1 MPRKTLDLG
10 NAKPVPDIVSY
21 GRQGPTRRDRL
32 SLEQLHIRRTIER
45 TPEVRIK
52 VLSKGGHDIKGVRRH
67 IEYLSRCFAK
77 LRKRRDIGWMTWQQP
92 RRHLDFS
99 QPLRQPMGGAKH
111 IRRHTSEGLQPT
123 R

>member
-45 TPEVRIK
+45 TPEVTIK
-52 VLSKGGHDIKGVRRH
+52 VLSKGTPAYRVPQSLFREAPQAPRHRVDDLAAAAPPSRFLSAFAATDGRREAH
-67 IEYLSRCFAK
+67 
-77 LRKRRDIGWMTWQQP
+77 
-92 RRHLDFS
+92 
-99 QPLRQPMGGAKH
+99 
-111 IRRHTSEGLQPT
+111 SEAYF
-123 R
+123 